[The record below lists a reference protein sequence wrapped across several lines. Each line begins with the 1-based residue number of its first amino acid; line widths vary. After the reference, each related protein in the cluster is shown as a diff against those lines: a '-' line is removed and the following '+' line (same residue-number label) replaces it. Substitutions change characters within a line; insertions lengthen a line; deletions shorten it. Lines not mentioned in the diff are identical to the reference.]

1 MVCSDGGNCGVSGEV
16 GGDGV
21 VMLVLAGMVRVVVV
35 MAGDLRMEKQMR

>member
-1 MVCSDGGNCGVSGEV
+1 MAASGRADGGEV